1 MKKSELA
8 IVKKIAEGI
17 KIDNGDVLKSIVEGY
32 DDPEKLSFGGFN
44 AKSYVPEIVVE
55 KGDGKKDYFIFAP
68 KYSKKMISEEF
79 AKWIFFNIQSKKD
92 NGVFHL
98 MCKDEDSDKIGGL
111 LESKQITAEIVQY

>member
-8 IVKKIAEGI
+8 IVKSVAEGI
-17 KIDNGDVLKSIVEGY
+17 KIEKEDVIKSIVEGF

-55 KGDGKKDYFIFAP
+55 KGNGRKNYYIFAP

-79 AKWIFFNIQSKKD
+79 GKWIFFNIQSKKD
-92 NGVFHL
+92 NGVFHI
-98 MCKDEDSDKIGGL
+98 MCKEEDASKIKEL
-111 LESKQITAEIVQY
+111 LESKQIGAELVGY

>member
-8 IVKKIAEGI
+8 IVKKVAEGI
-17 KIDNGDVLKSIVEGY
+17 KIDNGDVLKSIVDGF
-32 DDPEKLSFGGFN
+32 DTPEKLSFGGFN

-55 KGDGKKDYFIFAP
+55 KQNGKKDYFIFAP

-79 AKWIFFNIQSKKD
+79 GKWIFFNIQSKKD

-98 MCKDEDSDKIGGL
+98 ICRKDDSDKLKEL
-111 LESKQITAEIVQY
+111 LESKQIPVEIVGY

>member
-8 IVKKIAEGI
+8 VVKKIADGV
-17 KIDNGDVLKSIVEGY
+17 KIEKGDILKSIVEGY

-55 KGDGKKDYFIFAP
+55 KANGKKNYYIFAP

-79 AKWIFFNIQSKKD
+79 DKWIFFNIQSKKD
-92 NGVFHL
+92 CSLSVSFTTDPFWQN
-98 MCKDEDSDKIGGL
+98 
-111 LESKQITAEIVQY
+111 